1 MTAVHSYDPETR
13 TSANSPLPPR
23 RHMAGNSP
31 DAANTRESEAKDGQQ
46 PWRTI
51 LCHPCRAL

>member
-31 DAANTRESEAKDGQQ
+31 DAANTRESG
-46 PWRTI
+46 
-51 LCHPCRAL
+51 CRLRGFANDLDAAGANP